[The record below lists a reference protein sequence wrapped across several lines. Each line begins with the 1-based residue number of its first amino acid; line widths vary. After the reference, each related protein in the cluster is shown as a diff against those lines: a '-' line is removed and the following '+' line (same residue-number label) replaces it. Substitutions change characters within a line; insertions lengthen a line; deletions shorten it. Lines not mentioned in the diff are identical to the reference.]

1 MQKQSSEGNVFI
13 PLGPQS
19 LSPSRQPQLVELACM
34 QLEEGLTFRVKK
46 KKNNQKTN
54 QASKW
59 DHHQVFQLDQEVPSS

>member
-19 LSPSRQPQLVELACM
+19 LSPSRQPQLVELACK

-46 KKNNQKTN
+46 PKKQKTN